1 MSARFRVGSAIAQ
14 QCKKVGFKGTVGYQ
28 SFLYSAE
35 ADIRKIFMFL
45 VEKLPKKEG
54 ATVTP
59 GKLPSLVMLRC
70 YLAVIMY

>member
-54 ATVTP
+54 APVTP
-59 GKLPSLVMLRC
+59 G
-70 YLAVIMY
+70 Y